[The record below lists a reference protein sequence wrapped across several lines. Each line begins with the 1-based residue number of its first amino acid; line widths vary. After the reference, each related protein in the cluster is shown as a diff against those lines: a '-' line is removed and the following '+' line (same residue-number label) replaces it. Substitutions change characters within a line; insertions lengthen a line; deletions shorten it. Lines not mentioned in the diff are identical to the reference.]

1 VPGYKDRS
9 ITVDHAPTLPVANL
23 AGSPSDGT
31 HLGHVDTQKVG
42 HNCHRDSI
50 QRLRLTKATCNENL
64 KGIIQTGNDPVGA
77 LIDGGIAEFL
87 AVLGGEADRPEVVQ
101 IPAHDGHH
109 V

>member
-1 VPGYKDRS
+1 MPRRYLSPTWPAVPPM
-9 ITVDHAPTLPVANL
+9 APT
-23 AGSPSDGT
+23 S
-31 HLGHVDTQKVG
+31 
-42 HNCHRDSI
+42 
-50 QRLRLTKATCNENL
+50 ATCNENL